1 MADEPTRSLGP
12 ERRSS
17 GVTIRDGSDGG
28 RHLRGLGPRVGPTI
42 AEFPSPPDVLRRDSF
57 YRRALAAADLAA
69 GAAAISVAGLVGG
82 GDPLPAVVWFALPVL
97 LLAGKGTGLYDR
109 DELLI
114 ARNITLDELPKLV
127 NLATLFSLVA
137 AVSGPAMHEG
147 RLSGGTLLVFWVAL
161 VLLLSL
167 FRSAARRFGLRH
179 TPFERC
185 LVVGD
190 ADACAQLRGKLAE
203 SRHINALVLG
213 YLPLRGRVRV
223 EDPEPL
229 GSLDEFEELVRDY
242 EIHRVIVAPRDSGP
256 DPSLDVVRRAKGVG
270 VKVSVLPRILE
281 VIGSSVAFDDVD
293 GMIVLGVRRFGL
305 TRSSALAKRA
315 LDLTGSILALVLAAP
330 VLAVLALSIKL
341 DSRGPVLFRQ
351 RRVGLE
357 GEVFEIVKFRT
368 MVADAEA
375 RKAALRDMNETEG
388 LFKLTDDPRVTRV
401 GRFLRRTS
409 LDELPQLFNVVTGRM
424 SLVGPR
430 PLVLEED
437 VQVEGW
443 HRRRLHIKPGMTGPW
458 QILGSGRIPL
468 YEMVKIDYLYAANW
482 SLWGDAKLL
491 LRTVLYVLG
500 RHNR

>member
-1 MADEPTRSLGP
+1 MTGSP
-12 ERRSS
+12 E
-17 GVTIRDGSDGG
+17 TADGSRPPAG
-28 RHLRGLGPRVGPTI
+28 RALRGLGPPVGPTI
-42 AEFPSPPDVLRRDSF
+42 TEFPSPPDVRRRDAF

-69 GAAAISVAGLVGG
+69 GAAAIGAAGAIGN
-82 GDPLPAVVWFALPVL
+82 DEALPLAVWLALPLLVL
-97 LLAGKGTGLYDR
+97 ASKLGGLYDR

-114 ARNITLDELPKLV
+114 AKDITLDELPKLANV
-127 NLATLFSLVA
+127 AALMALLAAFTGAAADDGWLAGPRLLLFWVVLVA
-137 AVSGPAMHEG
+137 
-147 RLSGGTLLVFWVAL
+147 LLA
-161 VLLLSL
+161 L

-185 LVVGD
+185 LVTGD
-190 ADACAQLRGKLAE
+190 ADASEELRRRLAE
-203 SRHINALVLG
+203 SRHINSVVLG
-213 YLPLRGRVRV
+213 YVPLRDRIRAD
-223 EDPEPL
+223 DPEPL
-229 GSLDEFEELVRDY
+229 GPLDEIEEIVHDY
-242 EIHRVIVAPRDSGP
+242 EIQRVIVAARDSGP
-256 DPSLDVVRRAKGVG
+256 DPSLEVVRRAKAVG

-281 VIGSSVAFDDVD
+281 VVGSSAAFDDVD
-293 GMIVLGVRRFGL
+293 GMTVLGVRRFGL
-305 TRSSALAKRA
+305 RRSSAFAKRA
-315 LDLTGSILALVLAAP
+315 VDLVGGTAGLVFAAP
-330 VLAVLALSIKL
+330 VLALLAAAIRLET
-341 DSRGPVLFRQ
+341 RGPILFRQ
-351 RRVGLE
+351 QRVGRD

-375 RKAALRDMNETEG
+375 QKAALAKLNETQG
-388 LFKLTDDPRVTRV
+388 LFKMADDPRVTRV

-409 LDELPQLFNVVTGRM
+409 LDELPQLLNVIKGHM

-437 VQVEGW
+437 RQVEDW